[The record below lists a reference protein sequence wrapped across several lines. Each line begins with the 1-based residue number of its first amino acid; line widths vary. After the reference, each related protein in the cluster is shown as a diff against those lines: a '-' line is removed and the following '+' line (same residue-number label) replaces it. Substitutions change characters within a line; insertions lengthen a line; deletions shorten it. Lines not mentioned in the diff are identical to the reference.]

1 MKLYPAKPEDSIL
14 RENKENLRVKDF
26 YKSHGLISQ
35 GLQGE
40 GMGGWAKAASSQGV
54 SIGKGAR

>member
-1 MKLYPAKPEDSIL
+1 MKLYPAKLDASIL
-14 RENKENLRVKDF
+14 REDKENLRVKDF

-40 GMGGWAKAASSQGV
+40 GMDWRGGLGS
-54 SIGKGAR
+54 